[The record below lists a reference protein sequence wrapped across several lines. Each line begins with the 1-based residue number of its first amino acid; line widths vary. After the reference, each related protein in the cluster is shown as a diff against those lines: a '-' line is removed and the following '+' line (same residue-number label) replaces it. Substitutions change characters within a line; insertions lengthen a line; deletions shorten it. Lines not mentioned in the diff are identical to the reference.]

1 LPIARLV
8 AAASL
13 IAGGFY
19 IHPTENR
26 LLGHKELAHFSGYPQ
41 DYKWAGPPSG
51 WGSLIARSVM
61 PPVGEFV
68 ARVVKNSIASNEQ
81 AKEDVQL
88 VDYTKPPAMEDL

>member
-1 LPIARLV
+1 M
-8 AAASL
+8 
-13 IAGGFY
+13 
-19 IHPTENR
+19 
-26 LLGHKELAHFSGYPQ
+26 AHFSGYPQ

-68 ARVVKNSIASNEQ
+68 ARVVKNSIASNEE

-88 VDYTKPPAMEDL
+88 VDYTKPPAMEDLFA